1 MYGSAGNGAGRTR
14 NCAFYV
20 VFLRSLFLSLSTV
33 YNNQAEESSQGSAV
47 QRSVYMYCASNEVH
61 YDLRCTKGTAFA
73 RSRLRQNYNA
83 FSQERRFTVV
93 WPCFSLRCT
102 ALHCPPLRCML
113 LPLANIRRP
122 HSGFA
127 GTRLPQPCT
136 WNIGVHCFLA
146 FSCARSLD
154 WLRRLII
161 CFCMYYMVRDVQ
173 GPAVRK
179 EAPHLSQD
187 KSKEGLGEL
196 YEKEVRLC
204 GSAVL

>member
-1 MYGSAGNGAGRTR
+1 MYQGYGLCSQP
-14 NCAFYV
+14 
-20 VFLRSLFLSLSTV
+20 ST
-33 YNNQAEESSQGSAV
+33 SKLK
-47 QRSVYMYCASNEVH
+47 H
-61 YDLRCTKGTAFA
+61 
-73 RSRLRQNYNA
+73 NA
-83 FSQERRFTVV
+83 FSQERRLLHTRFALLFTA
-93 WPCFSLRCT
+93 LHCT

-136 WNIGVHCFLA
+136 WNIGVHRFLA

-154 WLRRLII
+154 WLRRLIV

-204 GSAVL
+204 GSALLCSVLLYAGISRSISISSPLLLRHVLYICMT